1 MWKGILKVA
10 FWGTVGLSTGL
21 VGLALLAQDDDLGS
35 GRLE

>member
-21 VGLALLAQDDDLGS
+21 IGIGLLAADEPVRS
-35 GRLE
+35 RKLE